1 MTVRH
6 VEMLASG
13 SQAGAVLNQEAAGE
27 VCDSHVPRPITS
39 AVRGVRG
46 GTVRCM
52 MWLRTRVDL
61 LLRAL

>member
-1 MTVRH
+1 MR
-6 VEMLASG
+6 G
-13 SQAGAVLNQEAAGE
+13 SRELAVLNQEAAGE
-27 VCDSHVPRPITS
+27 VCDGHVPRPITS